1 MSNTVVVIHQ
11 MGMLFF
17 GNIFFFM
24 CIVVIVGNKCLFS
37 GGGGIGLMIYSKSRY
52 IGLEKLW
59 NYSGK
64 AKSVMKFLQKSLM
77 NHLLLIVQGVLAIR
91 GFVFRGFAIRGFLK
105 PWKYPQFAK
114 NPTLLEMKLLKNG
127 YFRYTHYVL

>member
-52 IGLEKLW
+52 IGSEKLW
-59 NYSGK
+59 NYSAK
-64 AKSVMKFLQKSLM
+64 AKSVMTFLQKSLM
-77 NHLLLIVQGVLAIR
+77 NHLSLTVHTPQIIWLINWNILKQEKNILVSLRPYHWQVQASHW
-91 GFVFRGFAIRGFLK
+91 
-105 PWKYPQFAK
+105 PS
-114 NPTLLEMKLLKNG
+114 
-127 YFRYTHYVL
+127 